1 MSGPKTARYTLTKE
15 QQENLAAQNKCDN
28 NIVSGISRFRNA
40 VAKVNS
46 VKRKIKVWSNSGNE
60 ENFPEIAEVTKAVES
75 LDEQIQKIKEEFGT
89 VLSYRR
95 KFSSTPSKKALSE
108 KEAILSQVNKLTK
121 FSADIENDINAIK
134 NIVEHINDDILYNI
148 EKALP
153 AAFNMNWDPESKEI
167 MLKKSLYQK
176 LSSLLKMELSEKLK
190 QKVRSALKKSE
201 GIKSYEYLCNFNAVT
216 VVPLIDECNS
226 YIHMQSEF
234 GKEFDDLK
242 NRYSS
247 LCKLLEIH
255 QDEFIFST
263 EGLNDLK
270 NEVAFLEAELLQVQ
284 EEQYI
289 ADSIDEVM
297 MEMGYNLIGHKVTR
311 KDNGKRF
318 RDELY
323 EFKEGTVINV
333 RYDDDGKIAMEL
345 GGTDNVD
352 RLPDEGEISGL
363 CDNMA
368 DFCNKFTEFEKRL
381 AEKGVICKERLLHL
395 PPTAEYAQIINT
407 AEYTSVQADNKAQ
420 HHKKTSKKRLYKSE
434 E

>member
-28 NIVSGISRFRNA
+28 KIFSGISNFRKV

-46 VKRKIKVWSNSGNE
+46 LKNKVNSLTNSGNE
-60 ENFPEIAEVTKAVES
+60 EAFPEITTINKEIDDIET
-75 LDEQIQKIKEEFGT
+75 QIQKTKEEFKT
-89 VLSYRR
+89 VLSYSRN
-95 KFSSTPSKKALSE
+95 FSSTPSKKALSE

-134 NIVEHINDDILYNI
+134 NTVERINDDILYNI

-153 AAFNMNWDPESKEI
+153 SAFNMDWDSDSKEI
-167 MLKKSLYQK
+167 TLKKSLHQK
-176 LSSLLKMELSEKLK
+176 LNSLLNMELSEKLK
-190 QKVRSALKKSE
+190 QKVHSALKKSE
-201 GIKSYEYLCNFNAVT
+201 GIKSYEYLCNFDAIT
-216 VVPLIDECNS
+216 VIPLTDECNS

-234 GKEFDDLK
+234 GNEFNELES
-242 NRYSS
+242 RYIS
-247 LCKLLEIH
+247 LCKLLEIN
-255 QDEFIFST
+255 QNEFIFSAA
-263 EGLNDLK
+263 GLNDLK
-270 NEVAFLEAELLQVQ
+270 NEVTFLESELLRIQ
-284 EEQYI
+284 EEQHI

-297 MEMGYNLIGHKVTR
+297 MDMGYNLIGHKLSR
-311 KDNGKRF
+311 KSNGKRF

-345 GGTDNVD
+345 GKADSLD

-368 DFCNKFTEFEKRL
+368 DFCSKFTEFEKRL
-381 AEKGVICKERLLHL
+381 AEKGVICKDRLLHL
-395 PPTAEYAQIINT
+395 PPSAEYAQIINT
-407 AEYTSVQADNKAQ
+407 TEYTSVQADNKAQ
-420 HHKKTSKKRLYKSE
+420 NHKKTSKKRLYKSE

>member
-1 MSGPKTARYTLTKE
+1 MSGPKTSRYKLTKE

-28 NIVSGISRFRNA
+28 KIFSGISNFRKV

-46 VKRKIKVWSNSGNE
+46 LKNKVNSFNNSGNE
-60 ENFPEIAEVTKAVES
+60 EAFPEIIAVNKAINE
-75 LDEQIQKIKEEFGT
+75 LEEQIQKLKEEFGT

-108 KEAILSQVNKLTK
+108 KEAILSRVNKLTK
-121 FSADIENDINAIK
+121 FSENIENDVRTIQGTVERIN
-134 NIVEHINDDILYNI
+134 NDILYSI

-153 AAFNMNWDPESKEI
+153 SAFNMNWDSDSKEI
-167 MLKKSLYQK
+167 ALKKSLYQK
-176 LSSLLKMELSEKLK
+176 LNSLLKVELSEKLK

-216 VVPLIDECNS
+216 VIPLVDECNS

-234 GKEFDDLK
+234 GNEFDELK
-242 NRYSS
+242 NRYIS
-247 LCKLLEIH
+247 LCKLFEIH
-255 QDEFIFST
+255 QNEFIFST

-270 NEVAFLEAELLQVQ
+270 NEVAFLEAELLHAQ

-297 MEMGYNLIGHKVTR
+297 IDMGYNLIGHKVTR
-311 KDNGKRF
+311 KSNGKRF

-420 HHKKTSKKRLYKSE
+420 HHKKTRLYKSE

>member
-15 QQENLAAQNKCDN
+15 QQENLAVQNKCDN
-28 NIVSGISRFRNA
+28 NIVSGISLFRNA

-75 LDEQIQKIKEEFGT
+75 LDEQIQKMKEEFGT

-134 NIVEHINDDILYNI
+134 NTVERINDDILYNI

-153 AAFNMNWDPESKEI
+153 AAFNMNWNPESKEI
-167 MLKKSLYQK
+167 TLKKSLYQK
-176 LSSLLKMELSEKLK
+176 LSSLLKMELTEKLK
-190 QKVRSALKKSE
+190 QKVHTVSKKLE

-270 NEVAFLEAELLQVQ
+270 NEVAFLEAELLHMQ

-311 KDNGKRF
+311 KSNGKRF

-368 DFCNKFTEFEKRL
+368 DFCSKFTEFEKRL

-407 AEYTSVQADNKAQ
+407 TEYTSVQADNKAQ
-420 HHKKTSKKRLYKSE
+420 NHKKTSKKRLCKSE